1 LKNNADGDNKK
12 IVFACHEIP
21 FTVITQASL
30 YNGDANTMGN
40 TRNYPNGSSSLLG
53 SHMNQLD
60 STENRG
66 TYWISRLLEY
76 FGCKLCI
83 GGHKHTYAL
92 SYPIKENYQ
101 WVDKDNVTHNS
112 LNGIKEMKP
121 TLEDECGSNPEN
133 AVSWIVTTNSIGD
146 NPYNVST
153 GLSGDVNIS
162 STKLPY
168 IPEELYNAIG
178 QHKFSGNTYYYRCC
192 TPMDTTNNKKY
203 DGFVNYSMCQATGYK
218 LKSNKELPCS
228 YQVFSKLIPKTSNT
242 VNTDGT
248 FTDKVN
254 AEQLYPMYSVI
265 NFTHRNDVINGVDVR
280 LCRVTGIFKSDGGDS
295 FTQTNYGKNEP
306 TIQYLLEIN
315 SDNVDVIKSVLNL
328 ETLNTSEYMYG
339 AWIGRDE
346 TYTDSDD
353 VTKNVVDENK
363 YLYIQY

>member
-1 LKNNADGDNKK
+1 
-12 IVFACHEIP
+12 
-21 FTVITQASL
+21 
-30 YNGDANTMGN
+30 
-40 TRNYPNGSSSLLG
+40 
-53 SHMNQLD
+53 
-60 STENRG
+60 
-66 TYWISRLLEY
+66 
-76 FGCKLCI
+76 
-83 GGHKHTYAL
+83 
-92 SYPIKENYQ
+92 
-101 WVDKDNVTHNS
+101 
-112 LNGIKEMKP
+112 
-121 TLEDECGSNPEN
+121 
-133 AVSWIVTTNSIGD
+133 
-146 NPYNVST
+146 
-153 GLSGDVNIS
+153 
-162 STKLPY
+162 
-168 IPEELYNAIG
+168 
-178 QHKFSGNTYYYRCC
+178 
-192 TPMDTTNNKKY
+192 MDTTNNKKY